1 MQRSTIIVLVLLVLL
16 GGAYW
21 YTQQEDNA
29 LSAALA
35 GGTPT
40 PAPALPG
47 YLLEP
52 YSKFATS
59 LSIRKADGTQVSL
72 EFKDNLWEVRSGTTL
87 LEPVDQQAAESA
99 AFAVQD
105 LRILSEVEGWSSLAD
120 FGLDEENASIME
132 AGFSDGTSLTVW
144 IGNPTVTGS
153 GYYVRDMNQPGKI
166 LVVNKLSLDGILS
179 LPENPPVLPTDSL
192 ESTPTP
198 EQ

>member
-1 MQRSTIIVLVLLVLL
+1 MQRSTIIVLVLLALL
-16 GGAYW
+16 GGVYW

-35 GGTPT
+35 GTPT
-40 PAPALPG
+40 PLPALPG
-47 YLLEP
+47 YLLDP

-72 EFKDNLWEVRSGTTL
+72 EFKDNLWEARSGTTL
-87 LEPVDQQAAESA
+87 LEPVDQQAADSA

-105 LRILSEVEGWSSLAD
+105 LRILSEVEGWTSLAD
-120 FGLDEENASIME
+120 FGLNEENASVME

-153 GYYVRDMNQPGKI
+153 GYYVRNMDQPGKI

-179 LPENPPVLPTDSL
+179 LPENPPVLPTDIL